1 MQGQIVAHVLQA
13 MQLLEPQ
20 RGDESQ
26 LHIKNAVFIIRS
38 QDKIRICITNGFYDW
53 GLVIFDL

>member
-13 MQLLEPQ
+13 MQLLETQ

-38 QDKIRICITNGFYDW
+38 QDKIRICIANGFYDW
-53 GLVIFDL
+53 